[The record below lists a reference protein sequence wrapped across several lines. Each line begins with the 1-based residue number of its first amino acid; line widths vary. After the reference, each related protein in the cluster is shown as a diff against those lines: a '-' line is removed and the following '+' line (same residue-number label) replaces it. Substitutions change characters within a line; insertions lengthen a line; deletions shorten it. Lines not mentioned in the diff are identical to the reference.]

1 MNFWHMQL
9 HQDNEKWDW
18 AREKEV
24 LQETGYIGMGVW
36 DEGWPSNPQQTNF
49 EKNMKVGDIV
59 AIRRGSEWIAL
70 TRVLGDYEFYE
81 SEQTTELDWFKRRRK
96 VDVLDWYDSSI
107 YGFERCG
114 STQGTL
120 TKCNMSTN
128 AEALTN
134 QTIKKWYERVMED
147 NTINEVVKL
156 LKYKNQVIL
165 QGPPG
170 TGKTR
175 LAKLIA
181 KSLTDIER
189 KGKPQDILD
198 NLVQSFDSSTDK
210 VQSNRAKNN
219 KLLIEFRNAFPAESL
234 GSMTLDDFSIG
245 KGKNDSFCWW
255 IERGLEDLGKFSPGS
270 SNNYPI
276 YWSKD
281 KNEYVVN
288 KKVGDDIKNEES
300 VIKIIANQLVKL
312 VQETDL
318 ETSIAFFGKSF
329 TLKILNSYY
338 PDRYFP
344 INSENALNN
353 VLKLFGAYD
362 RTMNLIEKNKKLYA
376 IYHDKKD
383 EFKKDITVNEFAG
396 LIWNNFNLK
405 EGELLSET
413 DEVMTQGQY
422 KVIQF
427 HPAYTYEDFVRGVVA
442 ETNED
447 GNIYY
452 KVENKVLAQ
461 FAKKAYENPNSNYV
475 LIIDEINRANLPS
488 VLGELIYA
496 LEYRGETVE
505 SMYELLDK
513 DDEDGQSH
521 NTGRNIT
528 LPKNLYIIG
537 TMNTADRSVGH
548 IDYAI
553 RRRFAFYDVPPT
565 IEVIK
570 FAKAKALFKQVQAL
584 FKTDGSGHLSSDFNT
599 NDVQL
604 GHSYFLPSNEEMSEH
619 DFHIELKNKLD
630 YEIKPILL
638 EYIKDGVLLDSA
650 RENVEALNV

>member
-9 HQDNEKWDW
+9 HEDNLNWG
-18 AREKEV
+18 REREV
-24 LQETGYIGMGVW
+24 LEKVGYIGMGVW
-36 DEGWPSNPQQTNF
+36 NEKNKNNPQQANF
-49 EKNMKVGDIV
+49 EKKMQIGDIV
-59 AIRRGSEWIAL
+59 AIRRGNEWIAL
-70 TRVLGDYEFYE
+70 TKVVGNHELTNG
-81 SEQTTELDWFKRRRK
+81 EQITDLSWFKRRRK
-96 VDVLDWYDSSI
+96 VEVLDWYQSSDYQI
-107 YGFERCG
+107 NPCG
-114 STQGTL
+114 NHQPTL
-120 TKCNMSTN
+120 SICASPTADTTIN
-128 AEALTN
+128 
-134 QTIKKWYERVMED
+134 IKKWYEKVM
-147 NTINEVVKL
+147 NNIQIREVTQL
-156 LKYKNQVIL
+156 LTYKHQVIL

-175 LAKLIA
+175 LAKLVA
-181 KSLTDIER
+181 EELTHVEQ

-198 NLVQSFDSSTDK
+198 NLVQSFDSSTDT
-210 VQSNRAKNN
+210 VQSNRTKFK
-219 KLLIEFRNAFPAESL
+219 KLLTEFQKTFPIDSL
-234 GSMTLDDFSIG
+234 KDMTVDEFAIG
-245 KGKNDSFCWW
+245 NGKNDSFCWW
-255 IERGLEDLGKFSPGS
+255 IERGLEDLGRFFPGS

-281 KNEYVVN
+281 KNQYVIN
-288 KKVGDDIKNEES
+288 KKVGDDIRDEES
-300 VIKIIANQLVKL
+300 AIKIIANQLVKL
-312 VQETDL
+312 VQESDL
-318 ETSIAFFGKSF
+318 ESSIAFFGRSF

-338 PDRYFP
+338 PDKYFP

-362 RTMNLIEKNKKLYA
+362 RKMNLIEKNKKLYA

-383 EFKKDITVNEFAG
+383 EFNKDITVNEFAG

-413 DEVMTQGQY
+413 DEVITQGEY

-442 ETNED
+442 KTNED
-447 GNIYY
+447 GNIHY

-521 NTGRNIT
+521 SSGRNIT
-528 LPKNLYIIG
+528 LSKNLYIIG

-570 FAKAKALFKQVQAL
+570 FDKAKALFKQVQAL
-584 FKTDGSGHLSSDFNT
+584 FKTDGGGHLSSDFNAS
-599 NDVQL
+599 DVQL
-604 GHSYFLPSNEEMSEH
+604 GHSYFLPSKKDMPEQE
-619 DFHIELKNKLD
+619 FYIELKNKLD
-630 YEIKPILL
+630 YEIKPILF

-650 RENVEALNV
+650 REAVEGLNV

>member
-1 MNFWHMQL
+1 MSFWHMQL
-9 HQDNEKWDW
+9 HPDNDSWGLE
-18 AREKEV
+18 REV
-24 LQETGYIGMGVW
+24 LEKTKYIGLGDW
-36 DEGWPSNPQQTNF
+36 KEKRKAQQLSFQN
-49 EKNMKVGDIV
+49 EMHIGDIV
-59 AIRRGSEWIAL
+59 AIKRGETPIAL
-70 TRVLGDYEFYE
+70 VKVIGEYEYRENPNKDF
-81 SEQTTELDWFKRRRK
+81 DWFERRRK
-96 VDVLDWYDSSI
+96 VEILDWYHSE
-107 YGFERCG
+107 YKLYVAGRK
-114 STQGTL
+114 TL
-120 TKCNMSTN
+120 TKCDMNSSAKTN
-128 AEALTN
+128 KS
-134 QTIKKWYERVMED
+134 IRKWYGMAMD
-147 NTINEVVKL
+147 KIQINEVAKL
-156 LKYKNQVIL
+156 LKYKYQIIL
-165 QGPPG
+165 QGPSG

-181 KSLTDIER
+181 EDLTHIEQ
-189 KGKPQDILD
+189 KGKPQDIID
-198 NLVQSFDSSTDK
+198 NLVQSFDSSTDT
-210 VQSNRAKNN
+210 VQSNRTKFK
-219 KLLIEFRNAFPAESL
+219 KLLTEFQKTFPTDSL
-234 GSMTLDDFSIG
+234 KDITVDEFAIG
-245 KGKNDSFCWW
+245 NGKNDSFCWW
-255 IERGLEDLGKFSPGS
+255 IERGLEDLGKFFPGS

-281 KNEYVVN
+281 KNQYVIN
-288 KKVGDDIKNEES
+288 KKVGDDIKDEES
-300 VIKIIANQLVKL
+300 AIKIIANQLVKL

-338 PDRYFP
+338 PDKYFP
-344 INSENALNN
+344 INSENALNHA
-353 VLKLFGAYD
+353 LKLFGAYD
-362 RTMNLIEKNKKLYA
+362 RKMNLIEKNKKLYA

-396 LIWNNFNLK
+396 LIWNNFNLND
-405 EGELLSET
+405 GELLSET
-413 DEVMTQGQY
+413 DEVITQGEY

-442 ETNED
+442 KTNED
-447 GNIYY
+447 GNIHY

-461 FAKKAYENPNSNYV
+461 FAKKAKENPNSNYV

-521 NTGRNIT
+521 SSGRNIT

-553 RRRFAFYDVPPT
+553 RRRFAFYDVPPSV
-565 IEVIK
+565 EVIN

-584 FKTDGSGHLSSDFNT
+584 FKTDGGGHLSSDFNAS
-599 NDVQL
+599 DVQL
-604 GHSYFLPSNEEMSEH
+604 GHSYFLPSKKDMPEQE
-619 DFHIELKNKLD
+619 FYIELKNKLD
-630 YEIKPILL
+630 YEIKPILF

-650 RENVEALNV
+650 RNVVEGLNV